1 MSCNAEGM
9 IASFAVTIRRVRQ
22 RNDDLPAAT
31 FRWSGGYFY
40 LYLANKCY
48 DSRDYPG
55 CLRYL
60 KEALSANPVLLLKAG
75 IYKIFVKS
83 VFNPITRSNSKGSER
98 AILHSKKRRK
108 YPSILNA
115 VFRHFELARWSAA
128 RDDGA

>member
-40 LYLANKCY
+40 LNLAVKCY
-48 DSRDYPG
+48 DLRDYPG

-60 KEALSANPVLLLKAG
+60 KEAVSANPVLLLKAG
-75 IYKIFVKS
+75 IYKTSLKS
-83 VFNPITRSNSKGSER
+83 VFNLGTRRTGEKSER
-98 AILHSKKRRK
+98 ANPHSEKRRK
-108 YPSILNA
+108 RPFILNA
-115 VFRHFELARWSAA
+115 IFRHFELARWSAA
-128 RDDGA
+128 LQDGA